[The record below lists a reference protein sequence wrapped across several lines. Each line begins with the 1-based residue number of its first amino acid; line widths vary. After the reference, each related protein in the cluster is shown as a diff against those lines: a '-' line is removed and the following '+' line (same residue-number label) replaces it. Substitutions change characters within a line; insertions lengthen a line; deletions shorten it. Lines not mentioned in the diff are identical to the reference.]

1 MVGGRFFHSVNVT
14 ALLAV
19 LPITM
24 FIWLLLGL
32 SAFFA
37 LFILYRIFARA
48 AVPTEEMENFQYV
61 TAQVANP
68 GEYYNPEAVAEANA
82 GATEG
87 LVS

>member
-1 MVGGRFFHSVNVT
+1 M
-14 ALLAV
+14 
-19 LPITM
+19 
-24 FIWLLLGL
+24 WLLLGL

-37 LFILYRIFARA
+37 VFIIYRIFVRP
-48 AVPTEEMENFQYV
+48 AVPTTERENFQYV
-61 TAQVANP
+61 TAQIANP